1 MASVMFRLP
10 KTTSPIQVIFLRQT
24 PARFASTDVVETEDK
39 KFPKV
44 KSDYYSLKRGTGGR
58 SSFSGKVA
66 TVFGATGFLGRAV
79 VNQLGKNGT
88 QVIIPY
94 RGDPYLVTR
103 LKMSGDLGQILFTH
117 FHLKDE
123 ESLYKAMRH
132 SNVVINL
139 IGKPFETP
147 NFTFEDVHV
156 TGARNIARIA
166 RECGVQTLIHMSSLN
181 ACEKPKPVIL
191 RKGSQFLASKWRGE
205 QAVREEFPDAIIFR
219 PSDMWGQQDHFL
231 NYYMHQMRRTWRA
244 MSLWNKG
251 VGIVKQPVFYS
262 DVAKGILKS
271 IFDPAAAGHTFQA
284 VGPHRY
290 ELSELMD
297 WFHRIMNRTR
307 ERMYYRLDIRLDAT
321 FWARLI
327 LSEMLLTRYRQLSWE
342 RLERECITDQV
353 LPELPTLE
361 DLEVNLTP
369 LEERI
374 FYELKIYRLHAY
386 HDPLLSEYIRP
397 VEPCPLARE

>member
-1 MASVMFRLP
+1 MASVMFRLH
-10 KTTSPIQVIFLRQT
+10 KTSSIQVIFLRQL
-24 PARFASTDVVETEDK
+24 PVRFASSDVVETENK

-44 KSDYYSLKRGTGGR
+44 KSDLHSLKRGTGGR

-66 TVFGATGFLGRAV
+66 TVFGATGLLGRAV

-103 LKMSGDLGQILFTH
+103 LKLCGDLGQILFTH

-123 ESLYKAMRH
+123 ESLYKSMKH
-132 SNVVINL
+132 SNIVINL
-139 IGKPFETP
+139 IGKHFETP

-166 RECGVQTLIHMSSLN
+166 KEAGVQTLVHVSALN
-181 ACEKPKPVIL
+181 ASEKPKPIIL
-191 RKGSQFLASKWRGE
+191 KKGSQFLASKWKGE

-231 NYYMHQMRRTWRA
+231 NYYMHQIRRTWRA
-244 MSLWNKG
+244 MSLWNRG
-251 VGIVKQPVFYS
+251 VGVIKQPVFYS
-262 DVAKGILKS
+262 DVAKGILKAT
-271 IFDPAAAGHTFQA
+271 FDPAAAGHTFQA

-297 WFHRIMNRTR
+297 WFHRVMLRTR
-307 ERMYYRLDIRLDAT
+307 ERLYYRLDIKYDVT
-321 FWARLI
+321 FWPRLL
-327 LSEMLLTRYRQLSWE
+327 LSEMFLSRYRTLSWE
-342 RLERECITDQV
+342 RLERESVTDLV

-361 DLEVNLTP
+361 DLDVELTA

-374 FYELKIYRLHAY
+374 FHELKVYRLHAY

-397 VEPCPLARE
+397 VEPCPLARG

>member
-1 MASVMFRLP
+1 MASVMFRLQ
-10 KTTSPIQVIFLRQT
+10 KSSSPIQVIFLRQLS
-24 PARFASTDVVETEDK
+24 ARFASSDVIETDSK

-44 KSDYYSLKRGTGGR
+44 KSDLHSLRRGTGGR

-66 TVFGATGFLGRAV
+66 TVFGATGLLGRAV
-79 VNQLGKNGT
+79 VNQLGKHGT

-103 LKMSGDLGQILFTH
+103 LKLCGDLGQILFTH
-117 FHLKDE
+117 FNLKDE
-123 ESLYKAMRH
+123 ESLYKSMKH

-139 IGKPFETP
+139 IGKSFETS
-147 NFTFEDVHV
+147 NFSFEDVHV

-166 RECGVQTLIHMSSLN
+166 REAGVQTLLHVSTLN
-181 ACEKPKPVIL
+181 ACEKPKPIIL
-191 RKGSQFLASKWRGE
+191 RKGSQFYASKWRGE
-205 QAVREEFPDAIIFR
+205 QAVKEEFPDAIIFR

-231 NYYMHQMRRTWRA
+231 NYYMSTIRRTWRF

-251 VGIVKQPVFYS
+251 VGIIKQPVYYS
-262 DVAKGILKS
+262 DVAKGILKA
-271 IFDPAAAGHTFQA
+271 ILDPTAAGHTFQA

-297 WFHRIMNRTR
+297 WFHRIMLRTHDNF
-307 ERMYYRLDIRLDAT
+307 YYRLDLRFDLT
-321 FWARLI
+321 FWTRLI
-327 LSEMLLTRYRQLSWE
+327 MSEMLLTRYRQLSWE
-342 RLERECITDQV
+342 RLERESTTDLV
-353 LPELPTLE
+353 LPDLPTLE
-361 DLEVNLTP
+361 DLDVKLTP

-374 FYELKIYRLHAY
+374 FFELKCFRLHAY
-386 HDPLLSEYIRP
+386 HDPLLADYVRP